1 MEAINTNTNTNT
13 NERKP
18 NLYGRPNTLTDFR
31 KIKKQHR
38 NGQTPEQLKLKHD
51 ERQELR
57 NQLFSIE
64 AKPMSV
70 MQAIK
75 NGHKLPG
82 RKLIPLGQYSYT
94 EPRLFPWL
102 GRSIGKKRSLN
113 KCTATTST
121 TYLKTVNHG
130 QYSSRCRYTRLTYTP
145 MIQSW
150 GYVVNP
156 SHLFIRIDRF
166 DGIISKIIKSPRGY
180 HWSINVD
187 GIMLISNSNP
197 NVQYHPD
204 AEDFLPMCDG
214 RKDYFRQYSVNKHSK
229 GYAKLFRYT
238 PISINH
244 VLKSMVQKAKGN
256 YAKAKEADRL
266 AKLQNKSDK
275 ELEADLKKLSR
286 QGMTVCVKDSLA
298 IGNCMVGT
306 MSWLGRV
313 GIRSNHADPITVW
326 KLGKTTEPKRVTLVI
341 YQAIRRHQAEQ
352 RRGYSILSEHYHD
365 YPIKSH
371 RMHPMEISN
380 YEETSKASGTTS
392 IIDLM
397 HQPN

>member
-1 MEAINTNTNTNT
+1 METTNTNTNT

-18 NLYGRPNTLTDFR
+18 SLYGRPNTLTDFK

-38 NGQTPEQLKLKHD
+38 NGQNPEQLKLKHD
-51 ERQELR
+51 SRQELK
-57 NQLFSIE
+57 NKLFSINVR
-64 AKPMSV
+64 PMSI
-70 MQAIK
+70 MQAMRS
-75 NGHKLPG
+75 GHKLPG
-82 RKLIPLGQYSYT
+82 RKVIPLGSFAYANPRIFHTLNRAIGRKQNFGKS
-94 EPRLFPWL
+94 EP
-102 GRSIGKKRSLN
+102 
-113 KCTATTST
+113 TVST
-121 TYLKTVNHG
+121 TYLKTNNHG

-166 DGIISKIIKSPRGY
+166 DGFISKLIKSPRGY
-180 HWSINVD
+180 HWEVD
-187 GIMLISNSNP
+187 LNGIMLVSNTNP
-197 NVQYHPD
+197 SIQYHPD

-214 RKDYFRQYSVNKHSK
+214 RNDYFRQYSVNKHSK

-238 PISINH
+238 PVSINH
-244 VLKSMVQKAKGN
+244 VLKSMVEKAKGN
-256 YAKAKEADRL
+256 YTKAKEAAKL
-266 AKLQNKSDK
+266 AKLQAKSDK
-275 ELEADLKKLSR
+275 ELESDLKKLSK

-298 IGNCMVGT
+298 TGNCMVGT
-306 MSWLGRV
+306 MSWIGRV
-313 GIRSNHADPITVW
+313 GIRSNHADPLTVW

-371 RMHPMEISN
+371 RMHHMEMAN
-380 YEETSKASGTTS
+380 YEETNKASGTTS
-392 IIDLM
+392 LIDFM
-397 HQPN
+397 HQSN